1 MISVLR
7 QPVSISR
14 RIVVTAPADIWL
26 PLLETSSSTCPSFV
40 NSASV
45 RNRSRLRFGFSGI
58 DSQGSSQSSG
68 TKSQP
73 FASLY
78 MWLRVSTAM
87 FAIAGISQRLSCS
100 AMTWLR
106 STAWSGSLPSAGT
119 MWRLTTLR
127 AVRCVFGLQRTAMW
141 SSR

>member
-1 MISVLR
+1 M
-7 QPVSISR
+7 
-14 RIVVTAPADIWL
+14 
-26 PLLETSSSTCPSFV
+26 

-45 RNRSRLRFGFSGI
+45 RNRSRLRFGFSGM

-68 TKSQP
+68 TMSQP
-73 FASLY
+73 RASLY

-87 FAIAGISQRLSCS
+87 LAIAGISQRLSCI

-127 AVRCVFGLQRTAMW
+127 AVRCVFGLQRTVTW